1 MRKALRLGLC
11 LAMAAAIGVG
21 STANAFSRTV
31 GAAPARAT
39 QVQLKVFMS
48 FPRFRSEFEQ
58 YFKQFE
64 AKELALKK
72 IDVSIQL
79 EMPSSDLA
87 GQVLKARL
95 ASNDA
100 PDLFTLHAVADVPS
114 FYKAGYLSDL
124 SNQPFVA
131 NLYSNVKRT
140 VTYDGKVVALPIESL
155 EWGYLYN
162 RTLFK
167 QAGIVAPPLTLDAMK
182 ADIAK
187 LKAVHVTPFELSFQ
201 ESWIPQL
208 MTALALGGIVTSEH
222 PDWIAR
228 MNKGQASYKDVSD
241 IFNIIDLIM
250 QNGTDRPFAVGSA
263 QGSAD
268 FANGKAAM
276 WVQGPW
282 QAESILKANPNI
294 QFGVAPLPVSN
305 NPKGTMINLSTST
318 SLALSPTS
326 KHKDV
331 ALDLLNYI
339 LDPKDSSAL
348 FEELKFNPVTKSQ
361 GLKIKTYPWIAEA
374 LTYVSKGMAYQDLQL
389 PNGVTDEQA
398 KMLESYYSKTVS
410 KADFIKDL
418 NRTWAAA
425 VKAQGS

>member
-1 MRKALRLGLC
+1 MRKDFRMGLC
-11 LAMAAAIGVG
+11 LALAAVVSLG
-21 STANAFSRTV
+21 SSAGAFSRTV
-31 GAAPARAT
+31 GAAPTRAT

-48 FPRFRSEFEQ
+48 FPRFRAEFEQ

-64 AKELALKK
+64 AKELALKN
-72 IDVSIQL
+72 IDVNIQL

-87 GQVLKARL
+87 GQILKARL

-124 SNQPFVA
+124 SNQPFVN
-131 NLYSNVKRT
+131 NLFSNVRRS
-140 VTYDGKVVALPIESL
+140 VTFDGKVVALPLESL

-162 RTLFK
+162 KTLFK
-167 QAGIVAPPLTLDAMK
+167 QAGIATPPLTLDAMR
-182 ADIAK
+182 ADIGK
-187 LKAVHVTPFELSFQ
+187 LKATHVTPFELSFQ

-208 MTALALGGIVTSEH
+208 MTALALGGVVTSEH
-222 PDWIAR
+222 PNWVAG

-250 QNGTDRPFAVGSA
+250 RNGTDKPFAVGSA

-282 QAESILKANPNI
+282 EAESILKANPNI

-305 NPKGTMINLSTST
+305 NPKGAMINLSTST

-348 FEELKFNPVTKSQ
+348 FQELKFNPVTKTQ
-361 GLKIKTYPWIAEA
+361 KFKTYPWIAEA

-398 KMLESYYSKTVS
+398 KMLESYYSKTAS
-410 KADFIKDL
+410 KGDFISDL
-418 NRTWAAA
+418 DRTWAVA
-425 VKAQGS
+425 VKAQNG

>member
-1 MRKALRLGLC
+1 MRRAIRLGLC
-11 LAMAAAIGVG
+11 LAMAASVGIG
-21 STANAFSRTV
+21 SNANAFNRPV
-31 GAAPARAT
+31 AASPARTT

-48 FPRFRSEFEQ
+48 FPRFRAEFEQ
-58 YFKQFE
+58 YFKQFK
-64 AKELALKK
+64 AKELAQKNV
-72 IDVSIQL
+72 DVSIQL

-124 SNQPFVA
+124 SSQPFVN
-131 NLYSNVKRT
+131 NLYSNVKRS
-140 VTYDGKVVALPIESL
+140 VTYAGKVVALPLESL

-182 ADIAK
+182 ADIEK
-187 LKAVHVTPFELSFQ
+187 LKAIHATPFELSFQ

-208 MTALALGGIVTSEH
+208 MTALALGGVVTSEQ
-222 PDWIAR
+222 PSWISR

-250 QNGTDRPFAVGSA
+250 QNGTSKPFAVGSA

-282 QAESILKANPNI
+282 QAESILKANPNM

-348 FEELKFNPVTKSQ
+348 FQTLKFNQVSKTQ
-361 GLKIKTYPWIAEA
+361 NFKTYSWIAEA

-398 KMLESYYSKTVS
+398 KMLESYYSRSVS
-410 KADFIKDL
+410 QSDFIKDL
-418 NRTWAAA
+418 DRTWAQA